1 MKLPYKDIFVGIES
15 ELVQNPFSGEAVMLT
30 PEAVAV
36 YDTLKGCEMFGDYV
50 GLRKG
55 LEWFRKNFPAEYMIL
70 LD

>member
-1 MKLPYKDIFVGIES
+1 MKLPYKDMFVGTES
-15 ELVQNPFSGEAVMLT
+15 ELISNPFSGESVLLK

-36 YDTLKGCEMFGDYV
+36 YDTLRGCEMLGDYK

-55 LEWFRKNFPAEYMIL
+55 LDWFRQHFPAEYMIL

>member
-1 MKLPYKDIFVGIES
+1 MKLPYKDMFVGTES
-15 ELVQNPFSGEAVMLT
+15 ELVSNPFSGESVLLK

-36 YDTLKGCEMFGDYV
+36 YDTLRGCEMLGDYK

-55 LEWFRKNFPAEYMIL
+55 LDWFRQHFPAEYMIL

>member
-1 MKLPYKDIFVGIES
+1 MKLPYKDMFVGTES
-15 ELVQNPFSGEAVMLT
+15 ELVSNPFSGESVLLK

-36 YDTLKGCEMFGDYV
+36 YDTLRGCEMFGDYK

-55 LEWFRKNFPAEYMIL
+55 LDWFRQHFPTEYMIL